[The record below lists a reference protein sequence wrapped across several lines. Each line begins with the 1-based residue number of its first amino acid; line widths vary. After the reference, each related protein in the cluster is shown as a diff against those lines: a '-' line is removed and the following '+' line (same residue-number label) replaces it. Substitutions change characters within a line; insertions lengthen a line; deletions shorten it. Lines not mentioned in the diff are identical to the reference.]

1 MAELDKF
8 YASLIKS
15 ENTYREGIKAQ
26 LEMQKKIVEAKK
38 EELEID
44 LTRDMEL
51 RLRQK
56 IEINAIKQQMALN
69 KSLYDVRRA
78 ALEKF
83 TDETGL
89 LGTVLEQDNIKLQRT
104 SELIDTAAEH
114 LKNAGV
120 DRLSMGIN
128 LREILAGGE
137 GIDDVVAA
145 YERIL
150 LSQGKSSDA
159 AKAAAGLLREDLH
172 NLYAKYK
179 LMNDVN
185 NLNNEIAFI
194 NFMINRQINEQKL
207 NLESMQSV
215 YGKLNVSSDYF
226 KGILESQNESFEAQN
241 KVLLNIS
248 NLLASLKVPYTII
261 LAASQDILDN
271 YSDME
276 QLLVIIKGLLSE
288 KDFEKNENSITRAL
302 QAMQS
307 QNRLLQARQAM
318 HRAINKEFEI
328 YNSQISTSKDD
339 MSKLLDMETDL
350 FKASGDKV
358 RQRDVEI
365 KKQQL
370 SLKMK
375 LEELQI
381 QRQYTEMLKG
391 QIPKADYN
399 KMMEALQMQEDS
411 IRSSVTLVR
420 SDLTDALSNV
430 IQKLEYARD
439 AAKSVASAVADIFN
453 LTDAVTSYAQD
464 YLEKQNS
471 VRDVNKDIVL
481 KQRDINSLQEDL
493 NKLTDSTSSE
503 FLNTTNQIA
512 QAKYELEGLYLRLKD
527 AKDITGVFGR
537 VMESFAEKLG
547 NVFVD
552 IQTSKL
558 KTAIEQIFE
567 DSGANSIFNAMVGAS
582 KEAGTN
588 LHNAILDAEKKA
600 QDMSDTARQ
609 NLLTGLKDII
619 NTDWKNAI
627 LSAASELKKAIIEA
641 GEIVATKFT
650 AAIYGP
656 SGQAQ
661 GLPGKTETDALVE
674 YLDNIAPYSPRTR
687 YAQSGP
693 ISVDRNGNLIPPLN
707 DIRGTSEQGA
717 EATEKSNAYLQ
728 AMEASLSLIS
738 MSLTSAILGGVSP
751 RGAKGATI
759 GSQVGGLFG
768 TALQTGTKSAL
779 AAGLGSVGGAL
790 LGSVFPIVGTL
801 VGGLIGSLFKTKQK
815 TEQGLPPAALKAN
828 TDSLRDNTDAIRSL
842 NVEMNDLRNELIN
855 APGRFTAPAMIG
867 QGFRSYVGGPSFSIV
882 INGGSDSGSKSIAN
896 EVVTQISQMYHMQ
909 GRTNSNNS
917 RLFNR

>member
-1 MAELDKF
+1 
-8 YASLIKS
+8 
-15 ENTYREGIKAQ
+15 
-26 LEMQKKIVEAKK
+26 
-38 EELEID
+38 
-44 LTRDMEL
+44 
-51 RLRQK
+51 
-56 IEINAIKQQMALN
+56 
-69 KSLYDVRRA
+69 
-78 ALEKF
+78 
-83 TDETGL
+83 
-89 LGTVLEQDNIKLQRT
+89 
-104 SELIDTAAEH
+104 
-114 LKNAGV
+114 
-120 DRLSMGIN
+120 
-128 LREILAGGE
+128 
-137 GIDDVVAA
+137 
-145 YERIL
+145 
-150 LSQGKSSDA
+150 
-159 AKAAAGLLREDLH
+159 
-172 NLYAKYK
+172 
-179 LMNDVN
+179 
-185 NLNNEIAFI
+185 
-194 NFMINRQINEQKL
+194 
-207 NLESMQSV
+207 
-215 YGKLNVSSDYF
+215 
-226 KGILESQNESFEAQN
+226 
-241 KVLLNIS
+241 
-248 NLLASLKVPYTII
+248 
-261 LAASQDILDN
+261 
-271 YSDME
+271 
-276 QLLVIIKGLLSE
+276 
-288 KDFEKNENSITRAL
+288 
-302 QAMQS
+302 
-307 QNRLLQARQAM
+307 
-318 HRAINKEFEI
+318 
-328 YNSQISTSKDD
+328 
-339 MSKLLDMETDL
+339 
-350 FKASGDKV
+350 
-358 RQRDVEI
+358 
-365 KKQQL
+365 
-370 SLKMK
+370 
-375 LEELQI
+375 
-381 QRQYTEMLKG
+381 
-391 QIPKADYN
+391 
-399 KMMEALQMQEDS
+399 
-411 IRSSVTLVR
+411 
-420 SDLTDALSNV
+420 
-430 IQKLEYARD
+430 
-439 AAKSVASAVADIFN
+439 
-453 LTDAVTSYAQD
+453 
-464 YLEKQNS
+464 
-471 VRDVNKDIVL
+471 
-481 KQRDINSLQEDL
+481 
-493 NKLTDSTSSE
+493 LTDSTSSE

-627 LSAASELKKAIIEA
+627 LSASSELKKAIIEA